1 MDIDIAGKL
10 IPNIMVMV
18 VQLCSTG
25 VIYLIYK
32 KYLHGPVMNY
42 LDARALQM
50 EANLTEAALNK
61 VESVKVLE
69 ETKETQRALLQKSK
83 VLEEQM
89 RLSAMKER
97 QEIIDSAQ
105 DEIQAQKDRNQAQL
119 EEERSALLRE
129 QNQYIL
135 DMALL
140 LNEKVLTKQEFNHDS
155 ALTDLESAMEQL
167 HD

>member
-10 IPNIMVMV
+10 IPNIFVMAA
-18 VQLCSTG
+18 QLCSTL
-25 VIYLIYK
+25 VIYFIYK

-50 EANLTEAALNK
+50 ETNLKDAASNKEA
-61 VESVKVLE
+61 SVKLLE
-69 ETKETQRALLQKSK
+69 EAKETQRSLIQKSK

-119 EEERSALLRE
+119 EDERQALLKE

-140 LNEKVLTKQEFNHDS
+140 LNEKVLLKQEFNHDA
-155 ALTDLESAMEQL
+155 ALSDLESAMEHL